1 MPRRASPTPP
11 CAKTATVCA
20 FWKKNSACPPCQKPP
35 PSARPSKKSARPLP
49 RSQLRPCHGQR
60 RQRSGRGDGLPLG
73 RLHLADV
80 TKLVTAVAPA
90 QPADIA
96 RRLYQATD
104 GLPYFVVE
112 YLQALLQNNGM
123 ADADDAWALPPTV
136 RDLLHARL
144 SQLHEAERQIL
155 QTAVIGHAFSVEL
168 AQATSGRCEEEVV
181 TALEMLVARGI
192 LLELQAVYDF
202 SHEKLCVLAYEEMGL
217 ARRRLPPAANLPA
230 QIATHYRLA
239 GKDEEAAVYFAQAGD
254 QARLLFAHQEA
265 LHHYQAALAGYDT
278 AVSLAPATE
287 TGAIEHKLAQV
298 SMRPGGVAAG
308 GAVHLGQSLALAA
321 RHYLVES
328 QVAALNNLALVETAV
343 GHTADALNHLQE
355 ALALCRQFATATGKR
370 RCTTIWPTCII
381 RWGKRKRR
389 WRR

>member
-1 MPRRASPTPP
+1 MRKKWRPTI
-11 CAKTATVCA
+11 
-20 FWKKNSACPPCQKPP
+20 
-35 PSARPSKKSARPLP
+35 
-49 RSQLRPCHGQR
+49 PCHGQR

-96 RRLYQATD
+96 RRLYQETD

-123 ADADDAWALPPTV
+123 ADADDAWVLPPTV

-181 TALEMLVARGI
+181 TALETLVARGI

-217 ARRRLPPAANLPA
+217 ARRRLLHRRLAETLTESARRLPPAANLPA

-278 AVSLAPATE
+278 AVSPAPATE

-298 SMRPGGVAAG
+298 YMRPWGSGGGRSGAFGAKPGSGRPALSG
-308 GAVHLGQSLALAA
+308 GITGGS
-321 RHYLVES
+321 VE
-328 QVAALNNLALVETAV
+328 
-343 GHTADALNHLQE
+343 
-355 ALALCRQFATATGKR
+355 
-370 RCTTIWPTCII
+370 
-381 RWGKRKRR
+381 
-389 WRR
+389 